1 MSFDLVVKGGT
12 CVTASEMFEADIGIK
27 DGRIAALGEGL
38 NGEDVID
45 ARGNIDDFRGDRDP
59 GVVGSWLAR
68 QVAIEHRLRYAINK
82 LRREGYPSDEITA
95 AITRILGET
104 DGAE

>member
-1 MSFDLVVKGGT
+1 MTAHTHRDN
-12 CVTASEMFEADIGIK
+12 VTRNDCPACLMGAHPPGSAPE
-27 DGRIAALGEGL
+27 
-38 NGEDVID
+38 VID

>member
-45 ARGNIDDFRGDRDP
+45 ARGNLVMP
-59 GVVGSWLAR
+59 GG
-68 QVAIEHRLRYAINK
+68 IEAHAHIAQNSAT
-82 LRREGYPSDEITA
+82 GV
-95 AITRILGET
+95 
-104 DGAE
+104 